1 MRMSGRAMTGGAETV
16 DVAGALVRVFGV
28 TVADCRT
35 DGAYCRPPRVVGP
48 MAELKLRRTK
58 KPRSE
63 SEKRGFMDF
72 ARLLQMSKWC
82 RRPESMR

>member
-35 DGAYCRPPRVVGP
+35 DRAYCRPLGLGGRWPSLNFGAQKNRVPRAGNAVSWT
-48 MAELKLRRTK
+48 LRDYYR
-58 KPRSE
+58 
-63 SEKRGFMDF
+63 
-72 ARLLQMSKWC
+72 
-82 RRPESMR
+82 